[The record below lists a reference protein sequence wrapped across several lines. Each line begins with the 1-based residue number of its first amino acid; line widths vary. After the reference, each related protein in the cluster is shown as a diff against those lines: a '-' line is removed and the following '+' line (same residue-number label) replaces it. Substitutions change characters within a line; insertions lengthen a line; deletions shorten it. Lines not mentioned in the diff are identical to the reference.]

1 MRGADTK
8 QALMFSTISPEKR
21 VPADHP
27 LRPVK
32 RMADQALADLS
43 PVFDEMYSAV
53 GRPSIPPERLLKS
66 LLLMAFHSIR
76 SERLFCEHLDYNLL
90 FRWFLDMS
98 MDEPS
103 FDHSSFSRNRDRL
116 LEHDVAGQF
125 FIAVVNQARAAG
137 LMSNEHFTVDGSLIE
152 AWASIK
158 SFRPRDE
165 KPEDRKPPDDPGNP
179 TVNFHGEKRSNATHA
194 STTDPEARLAKKGKG
209 KEAKLSFS
217 ANALMENRKR
227 PAGRRQD
234 RGGHVHRGDV
244 RGDRN
249 GRELAGRLAPDHDGW
264 RQGVRRPGVHRR
276 VQVAEHHAS
285 CGAEHGPVWRFA
297 NRHANHAASRLRDQS
312 TQAKARRGDLRL
324 VEDHRWLPQDAIPRR
339 PEDATRRLLRR
350 CRLQPAPHGQADRCD
365 MRAGAAVARDARR
378 RGPGHNPQLGLTR
391 FRGQQD
397 YAAFSSC
404 RNRRS
409 KSTGLR

>member
-1 MRGADTK
+1 VRGADTK

-32 RMADQALADLS
+32 RMADEALRHLS

-116 LEHDVAGQF
+116 LEHNVAGQF
-125 FIAVVNQARAAG
+125 FMAVVNQARAAG

-165 KPEDRKPPDDPGNP
+165 KPEDREPPDDRGNP

-217 ANALMENRKR
+217 ANALMENRN
-227 PAGRRQD
+227 GLL
-234 RGGHVHRGDV
+234 VDV
-244 RGDRN
+244 RI
-249 GRELAGRLAPDHDGW
+249 EEATHIAETYAAIAMAEKSLAGSGRITMAGDKAYDDQAFIDACRSRNITPHVAQNTARSGGSRIDARTTRH
-264 RQGVRRPGVHRR
+264 PGYDISQRKR
-276 VQVAEHHAS
+276 
-285 CGAEHGPVWRFA
+285 
-297 NRHANHAASRLRDQS
+297 
-312 TQAKARRGDLRL
+312 KL
-324 VEDHRWLPQDAIPRR
+324 VEEIFGWWKTIGGFRK
-339 PEDATRRLLRR
+339 
-350 CRLQPAPHGQADRCD
+350 
-365 MRAGAAVARDARR
+365 
-378 RGPGHNPQLGLTR
+378 TR
-391 FRGQQD
+391 FRGVQRTQL
-397 YAAFSSC
+397 AAYFVGAAY
-404 RNRRS
+404 NL
-409 KSTGLR
+409 LRMARLTAAT

>member
-1 MRGADTK
+1 
-8 QALMFSTISPEKR
+8 MFSTISPEKR

-90 FRWFLDMS
+90 FRWFLEMS
-98 MDEPS
+98 MDEAS

-165 KPEDRKPPDDPGNP
+165 KPEDREPPDDPGNP

-234 RGGHVHRGDV
+234 RRGHVHRGDV

-249 GRELAGRLAPDHDGW
+249 GRELAGRLAPDHHGR
-264 RQGVRRPGVHRR
+264 RQGLRRPSVHRR

-285 CGAEHGPVWRFA
+285 CGTEHRPIRRLA
-297 NRHANHAASRLRDQS
+297 NRHANHAAPRLRDQS
-312 TQAKARRGDLRL
+312 AQAQARRGDLRL

-339 PEDATRRLLRR
+339 SEDAARRLLRR
-350 CRLQPAPHGQADRCD
+350 RRLQPAPHGQADRCD
-365 MRAGAAVARDARR
+365 VSAAAAVARHAPR
-378 RGPGHNPQLGLTR
+378 RGPQHDPQPPP
-391 FRGQQD
+391 
-397 YAAFSSC
+397 AARTTAVLMGFSTSC
-404 RNRRS
+404 
-409 KSTGLR
+409 